1 MKHVCTVLLFGV
13 LLLTGCGAS
22 HNPREGG
29 FFGGIGG
36 LGSGA
41 YQVRVQE
48 REDRLS
54 RLQQVRK
61 GLEAE
66 SEDLSAEKTTLREQI
81 DRERTLL
88 GELESSMA
96 ELEQA
101 ARSLEARDQREQRQI
116 VELRSRLADLK
127 SGIKEQ
133 ESSLSALDQL
143 EGKVGHGT
151 GSEGADLRRSQLEE
165 QRRQLQEEY
174 ELLLE
179 LALELTG

>member
-1 MKHVCTVLLFGV
+1 MKYVYAVLLFGV

-36 LGSGA
+36 LGSRA
-41 YQVRVQE
+41 YEVRLQE
-48 REDRLS
+48 REERLS
-54 RLQQVRK
+54 RLQQVQK
-61 GLEAE
+61 DLEAE
-66 SEDLSAEKTTLREQI
+66 SEGLGAEKTSLREQI
-81 DRERTLL
+81 TRERTLL
-88 GELESSMA
+88 GELESSLA

-116 VELRSRLADLK
+116 VELQSRLADLK
-127 SGIKEQ
+127 TGIKEQ

-143 EGKVGHGT
+143 EGTTGHGT
-151 GSEGADLRRSQLEE
+151 GTEGAELRRSQLEE
-165 QRRQLQEEY
+165 QRRHLQEEY